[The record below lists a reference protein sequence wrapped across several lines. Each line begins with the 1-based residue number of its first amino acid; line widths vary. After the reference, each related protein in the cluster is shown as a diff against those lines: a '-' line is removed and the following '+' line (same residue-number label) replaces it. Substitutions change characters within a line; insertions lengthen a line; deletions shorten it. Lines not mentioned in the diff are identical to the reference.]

1 MAMVEVILRV
11 ESVRVGLAGVLWCAR
26 KDVGEVSKLEV
37 GGDVAA

>member
-1 MAMVEVILRV
+1 MWRASGWDLRV
-11 ESVRVGLAGVLWCAR
+11 CCGVLWCAR